1 MGLPLL
7 LKPCNARLFCLVT
20 FYNLAFFFE
29 VTMYTREF
37 YSSFDDLFERFA
49 IMTVDGNLSDENA
62 ILYLQAHTTIELYK
76 KLKKTVAVLYKKKE
90 KL

>member
-1 MGLPLL
+1 MTT
-7 LKPCNARLFCLVT
+7 LFW
-20 FYNLAFFFE
+20 FSLALCFPVSIAQGGGFFE

-49 IMTVDGNLSDENA
+49 IMTVDGRLSDENA

-90 KL
+90 KV

>member
-1 MGLPLL
+1 MTT
-7 LKPCNARLFCLVT
+7 LFW
-20 FYNLAFFFE
+20 FSLALCFPKYTAQGGGFFE
-29 VTMYTREF
+29 VTMYIKEF

-49 IMTVDGNLSDENA
+49 IMTVDGKLSDENA
-62 ILYLQAHTTIELYK
+62 ILYLQAHTTIDLFK

>member
-1 MGLPLL
+1 MTT
-7 LKPCNARLFCLVT
+7 LFW
-20 FYNLAFFFE
+20 FSLALCFPVSIAQGGGFFE

-49 IMTVDGNLSDENA
+49 IMTVDGKLSDENA
-62 ILYLQAHTTIELYK
+62 ILYLRAHTTIDLYK
-76 KLKKTVAVLYKKKE
+76 KLKKTVLLLYKKKE